1 MDISIDQE
9 YLGKVDEM
17 ENQNKAYQME
27 IEKIKLKM
35 ESERQKMGMV
45 VAENEKLNDRI
56 SQLMNAN
63 QSNEN
68 LGAEKYRQ
76 LEY

>member
-1 MDISIDQE
+1 
-9 YLGKVDEM
+9 M
-17 ENQNKAYQME
+17 ENQNRAYQLE
-27 IEKIKLKM
+27 IEKIKLKV
-35 ESERQKMGMV
+35 EAEKQKYTMILV
-45 VAENEKLNDRI
+45 ENEKLNDRI
-56 SQLMNAN
+56 NQLVNAN